1 MAYGAASKRDTQFT
15 TRYLRGFLLSTSAAI
30 AVVCTAPQLAAQE
43 IAATPQQSQAVRNFD
58 IPSQPLASALALFN
72 RQSGIQISQAAA
84 GRTSNVTTR
93 AVRGRMTPEQALAQL
108 LDGTGVHYQFTAN
121 RAAVIGPAGDAG
133 APGSEEGATVLK
145 RIVVTGKTGRNANSG
160 AGFQGTPDWVYEEPA
175 CTASSRVTLCRAGRR
190 ATPTTCS
197 TRLPASPVTA
207 RKRRTPASQ
216 SMCAASR
223 IRTGSPP

>member
-30 AVVCTAPQLAAQE
+30 AVVCIAPQLAAQE

-121 RAAVIGPAGDAG
+121 RAAVIGP
-133 APGSEEGATVLK
+133 
-145 RIVVTGKTGRNANSG
+145 RRRR
-160 AGFQGTPDWVYEEPA
+160 W
-175 CTASSRVTLCRAGRR
+175 RVWLGGRR
-190 ATPTTCS
+190 DRSEADCRDRQNRAKCQFGRRLS
-197 TRLPASPVTA
+197 RDTRLGI
-207 RKRRTPASQ
+207 RRTGFRQRRLA
-216 SMCAASR
+216 
-223 IRTGSPP
+223 

>member
-93 AVRGRMTPEQALAQL
+93 AVRGKI
-108 LDGTGVHYQFTAN
+108 G
-121 RAAVIGPAGDAG
+121 RAHV
-133 APGSEEGATVLK
+133 
-145 RIVVTGKTGRNANSG
+145 
-160 AGFQGTPDWVYEEPA
+160 
-175 CTASSRVTLCRAGRR
+175 
-190 ATPTTCS
+190 
-197 TRLPASPVTA
+197 
-207 RKRRTPASQ
+207 
-216 SMCAASR
+216 
-223 IRTGSPP
+223 